1 MRILFGSSPPDD
13 DVQLCRGSG
22 CSQCYQSG
30 YLGRQSVYEILSV
43 SRRVQRMIIDKVDD
57 DAIKAQAVSEGMRTL
72 RMAAVGEVL
81 AGRTT
86 IEEIMRVVDME
97 RG

>member
-1 MRILFGSSPPDD
+1 VRILFGDSPPADE
-13 DVQLCRGSG
+13 VQLWRGSG

-30 YLGRQSVYEILSV
+30 YLGRKSIYEILSV
-43 SRRVQRMIIDKVDD
+43 SRRVQRMIIDKADD
-57 DAIKAQAVSEGMRTL
+57 DAIKEQAVSQGMRTL
-72 RMAAVGEVL
+72 RMTAIDEVL

-86 IEEIMRVVDME
+86 LEEIMRVVDME